1 MLRKSLPVT
10 TQKEWQ
16 PILPSFFDQQQK
28 YGLKQPKNTVFFVFL
43 FCFFALPTG
52 NYKPYS

>member
-10 TQKEWQ
+10 TQKEWK

-52 NYKPYS
+52 NYKHYS